1 MRNRLIFLASFLV
14 HSILFCK
21 FQPRNNNFTITVQD
35 SCEFQYFL
43 VIQKAEN
50 GVICDISSKKK
61 KKYKEIFKRL
71 FW

>member
-1 MRNRLIFLASFLV
+1 MNDNLNEKSIQNTLSFTTYFLA
-14 HSILFCK
+14 
-21 FQPRNNNFTITVQD
+21 R
-35 SCEFQYFL
+35 
-43 VIQKAEN
+43 QKAEN